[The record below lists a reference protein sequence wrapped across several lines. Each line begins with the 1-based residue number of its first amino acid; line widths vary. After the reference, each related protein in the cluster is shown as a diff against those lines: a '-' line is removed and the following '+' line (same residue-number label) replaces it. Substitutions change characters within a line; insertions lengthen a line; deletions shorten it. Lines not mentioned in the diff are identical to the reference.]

1 MGMLNVATC
10 AVAAARIWSA
20 IFGSHI
26 FACLL
31 YGTLYAESLHILV
44 GGYLRL
50 NVMPLDD
57 ERERHSQDK
66 EPDSANRYNNYH

>member
-20 IFGSHI
+20 IFGCHI

-31 YGTLYAESLHILV
+31 HGTLYAESLHILV
-44 GGYLRL
+44 GGYL
-50 NVMPLDD
+50 
-57 ERERHSQDK
+57 
-66 EPDSANRYNNYH
+66 

>member
-20 IFGSHI
+20 IFGCHI

-44 GGYLRL
+44 GGYL
-50 NVMPLDD
+50 
-57 ERERHSQDK
+57 
-66 EPDSANRYNNYH
+66 